1 MTRSEARE
9 QAFILLF
16 EKIFN
21 PEQSVEEM
29 KAVAEA
35 CGTFSM
41 DAFSERLST
50 VAVDHTDE
58 CDRRIEENLRGWK
71 LSRLPKVTLAILRL
85 ALAEILFCDDI
96 PDSVSVNEA
105 VELAKKYGGEEAPK
119 FVNGLLGTVV
129 RSKTP
134 AGNAA
139 TPTEPADAP
148 AAEQAADDAAPAEP
162 AEETPAE

>member
-21 PEQSVEEM
+21 PEQSVEDM
-29 KAVAEA
+29 KAVAEE
-35 CGTFSM
+35 CGTFTV
-41 DAFSERLST
+41 DAFAEKLSAAAIDYTEESDRL
-50 VAVDHTDE
+50 
-58 CDRRIEENLRGWK
+58 IESNLRGWK

-85 ALAEILFCDDI
+85 AVAEIMCMEDI

-119 FVNGLLGTVV
+119 FINGLLGSVI
-129 RSKTP
+129 RAKT
-134 AGNAA
+134 A
-139 TPTEPADAP
+139 TEKN
-148 AAEQAADDAAPAEP
+148 
-162 AEETPAE
+162 ETPDA

>member
-21 PEQSVEEM
+21 PEQSVEDM

-35 CGTFSM
+35 CGTFTV
-41 DAFSERLST
+41 DPFAERLST
-50 VAVDHTDE
+50 VAVGHSDD
-58 CDRRIEENLRGWK
+58 CDRRIEANLRGWR

-85 ALAEILFCDDI
+85 AVAEILFCDDI

-129 RSKTP
+129 RGK
-134 AGNAA
+134 AA
-139 TPTEPADAP
+139 PTESAVAVQDAVK
-148 AAEQAADDAAPAEP
+148 EDVSSEP

>member
-21 PEQSVEEM
+21 PEQSVADM
-29 KAVAEA
+29 KAVAEE
-35 CGTFSM
+35 CGTFAM

-50 VAVDHTDE
+50 VAVDHTEE
-58 CDRRIEENLRGWK
+58 CDRQIEANLRGWK

-129 RSKTP
+129 RGK
-134 AGNAA
+134 AGNAPA
-139 TPTEPADAP
+139 AKADESGEAPADG
-148 AAEQAADDAAPAEP
+148 EGAADS
-162 AEETPAE
+162 AEETTAE

>member
-21 PEQSVEEM
+21 PEQSVADM
-29 KAVAEA
+29 KAVAEE
-35 CGTFSM
+35 CGTFAM

-58 CDRRIEENLRGWK
+58 CDRQIEENLRGWK

-129 RSKTP
+129 RGK
-134 AGNAA
+134 AGNVTVAKA
-139 TPTEPADAP
+139 DESGEAPADGGG
-148 AAEQAADDAAPAEP
+148 AADS
-162 AEETPAE
+162 AEETAAE

>member
-21 PEQSVEEM
+21 PEQSVADM
-29 KAVAEA
+29 KAVAEE
-35 CGTFSM
+35 CGTFAM

-58 CDRRIEENLRGWK
+58 CDRQIEENLRGWK

-129 RSKTP
+129 RGK
-134 AGNAA
+134 AGNAPA
-139 TPTEPADAP
+139 AKADESVEAPADG
-148 AAEQAADDAAPAEP
+148 EGAADS
-162 AEETPAE
+162 AEETLAE

>member
-21 PEQSVEEM
+21 PEQSVADM
-29 KAVAEA
+29 KAVAEE
-35 CGTFSM
+35 CGTFM
-41 DAFSERLST
+41 VDPFAETLSETAIAYTEQSDRL
-50 VAVDHTDE
+50 
-58 CDRRIEENLRGWK
+58 IESNLRGWK

-85 ALAEILFCDDI
+85 AVAEIMCLEEI

-129 RSKTP
+129 RAKA
-134 AGNAA
+134 AGS
-139 TPTEPADAP
+139 AP
-148 AAEQAADDAAPAEP
+148 AVKAAECAEAPSEGEEAAESV
-162 AEETPAE
+162 EETPAE

>member
-21 PEQSVEEM
+21 PEQSVADM
-29 KAVAEA
+29 KAVAEE
-35 CGTFSM
+35 CGTFAM

-50 VAVDHTDE
+50 VAVDHTEE
-58 CDRRIEENLRGWK
+58 CDRQIEENLRGWK

-105 VELAKKYGGEEAPK
+105 VNLTKKYASPSDAS
-119 FVNGLLGTVV
+119 FVNGLLGNLI
-129 RSKTP
+129 RSELSKPETL
-134 AGNAA
+134 AG
-139 TPTEPADAP
+139 ESGDAP
-148 AAEQAADDAAPAEP
+148 EAE
-162 AEETPAE
+162 

>member
-21 PEQSVEEM
+21 PEQSVEDM
-29 KAVAEA
+29 KAVAEE
-35 CGTFSM
+35 CGTFTVDPFAEKLSVAAVAYTEES
-41 DAFSERLST
+41 DRL
-50 VAVDHTDE
+50 
-58 CDRRIEENLRGWK
+58 IEANLRGWK

-85 ALAEILFCDDI
+85 AVAEIMTMDDI
-96 PDSVSVNEA
+96 PDSVSANEA

-119 FVNGLLGTVV
+119 FINGLLGTLIRGKAAKPAES
-129 RSKTP
+129 RSD
-134 AGNAA
+134 AA
-139 TPTEPADAP
+139 EPAP
-148 AAEQAADDAAPAEP
+148 AAA